1 MERTREGVELRGFW
15 CGTEAGGPE
24 GFLVWN
30 QKVVLL
36 LSQGV
41 RISINVQQIA
51 LSKYILFL

>member
-1 MERTREGVELRGFW
+1 MELRGFW